1 MKNTILLLTDFS
13 QNARNAIYYAL
24 SAFHP
29 EDYQYILLHCYPR
42 IHTTA
47 DVTISLSEKMRQES
61 YASLEAEA
69 DVIRK
74 HTGLSIRFEKMAY
87 LGFLNEAV
95 NYVGKEKHPDLVV
108 MGTKGETGLTAML
121 LGSYASSLIKATN
134 IPLLIVPEEAQFK
147 GLHDIVLAADMKT
160 LTKPAHLE
168 PLSELAD
175 MFDSTLTVVNVLRD
189 ESQDI
194 VDDSEEAAILKK
206 QFPENRI
213 VFKHIHDHN
222 VEHGIAQFVHDNPC
236 DLLVVV
242 ERSRSFVVDLFH
254 KSVSKNLAL
263 HAETPLLILHD

>member
-13 QNARNAIYYAL
+13 QHARNAIYYAL

-47 DVTISLSEKMRQES
+47 DVNISLSEKMRQES

-69 DVIRK
+69 NIIRN
-74 HTGLSIRFEKMAY
+74 HTGLSIQFEKMAY

-95 NYVGKEKHPDLVV
+95 NDVAKEKHPDLVV
-108 MGTKGETGLTAML
+108 MGTKGETGLPAIL
-121 LGSYASSLIKATN
+121 LGSHASSLIKATN
-134 IPLLIVPEEAQFK
+134 IPLLIVPEDAQFR
-147 GLHDIVLAADMKT
+147 GLHEIILAADIKT
-160 LTKPAHLE
+160 LAKPEHLE

-175 MFDSTLTVVNVLRD
+175 LFDSTLTVVNVIKD
-189 ESQDI
+189 ETHDT
-194 VDDSEEAAILKK
+194 VDDKL
-206 QFPENRI
+206 N
-213 VFKHIHDHN
+213 FKHIHDHN
-222 VEHGIAQFVHDNPC
+222 VEHGIAQFVHDHPC

-242 ERSRSFVVDLFH
+242 ERSRSFILDLFH

>member
-47 DVTISLSEKMRQES
+47 DVNISLSEKMRQES

-69 DVIRK
+69 DVIRN
-74 HTGLSIRFEKMAY
+74 HTGLSVQFEKMAY

-95 NYVGKEKHPDLVV
+95 NYVAKEKHPDLVV
-108 MGTKGETGLTAML
+108 MGTKGETGLPAML
-121 LGSYASSLIKATN
+121 LGSHASSLIKATN
-134 IPLLIVPEEAQFK
+134 IPLLIVPEDATFK
-147 GLHDIVLAADMKT
+147 GLKNIVLAADLKT
-160 LTKPAHLE
+160 LTKPEHLE

-175 MFDSTLTVVNVLRD
+175 MFDSKLTVVNVIKD
-189 ESQDI
+189 ETHNA
-194 VDDSEEAAILKK
+194 VDDLEEAAILQK
-206 QFPENRI
+206 QFPENKI
-213 VFKHIHDHN
+213 VFRHVYDHS
-222 VEHGIAQFVHDNPC
+222 VEHGIAQYVHDHPS

-242 ERSRSFVVDLFH
+242 ERSRSFIVDLFH